1 MNFSA
6 VNLIVILSLIITL
19 PVDCFKFH
27 KKVNIACKNS
37 EGKRGVCIPI
47 KNCKRSL
54 AKDAELKKQSSQE
67 CPSSHTR
74 PEVCCTDGKKKAVRP
89 GTYSSPSYF
98 PIAPPNC
105 GFSDVPHNR
114 VVGGEPSVIGAWPW
128 LAAVG
133 VRVPATEHSNE
144 SFINT
149 CGGALVSRRHVLTA
163 AHCLAAFDETETFV
177 VRLGAFD
184 LDSEH
189 PLDTPPPVD
198 VSVERTIPH
207 PGYNRTSKE
216 NDIAVLRLSRDVEF
230 TLEIRPICLPL
241 KSRIRNRNLVGSFPY
256 VAGWGAT
263 SYGGPTSSIVQE
275 AQVPVISVDKCKKL
289 YAKKRILVDKRILC
303 AGYDAGG
310 IDACQG
316 DSGGPLMFP
325 LRNTWYLVGV
335 VSTGFQCASAGFPGV
350 YSRVSEFLGFLIDSL
365 V

>member
-1 MNFSA
+1 M
-6 VNLIVILSLIITL
+6 VRL
-19 PVDCFKFH
+19 
-27 KKVNIACKNS
+27 
-37 EGKRGVCIPI
+37 
-47 KNCKRSL
+47 
-54 AKDAELKKQSSQE
+54 DA
-67 CPSSHTR
+67 
-74 PEVCCTDGKKKAVRP
+74 
-89 GTYSSPSYF
+89 
-98 PIAPPNC
+98 
-105 GFSDVPHNR
+105 
-114 VVGGEPSVIGAWPW
+114 GAWPW

-184 LDSEH
+184 LDNEH
-189 PLDTPPPVD
+189 PLDAPPPVD
-198 VSVERTIPH
+198 VSVEKTIPH

-310 IDACQG
+310 IDACQVILPIGYTCSRRKYKCIYDCNGLLQG

-350 YSRVSEFLGFLIDSL
+350 YSRVSEFLGFLIDNL